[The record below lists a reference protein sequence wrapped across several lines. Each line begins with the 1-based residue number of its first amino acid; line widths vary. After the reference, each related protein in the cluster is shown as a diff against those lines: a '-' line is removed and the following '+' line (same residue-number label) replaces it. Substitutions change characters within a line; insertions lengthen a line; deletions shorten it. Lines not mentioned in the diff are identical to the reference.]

1 MEIEDIETKSDFIRF
16 SAEFC
21 GTDLSVYRNK
31 DINWAV
37 LQDLASDLVKV
48 FDALE
53 TMAAQYLL
61 KTIDGLDSLTPV
73 ELDEKLKDK
82 RISNLI
88 DKEISKFL

>member
-1 MEIEDIETKSDFIRF
+1 MEIENIKTKSDFIRF
-16 SAEFC
+16 AAKLS

-31 DINWAV
+31 DIDWAV
-37 LQDLASDLVKV
+37 LQDLAFDLMKM

-61 KTIDGLDSLTPV
+61 KTIDGLDSLTV
-73 ELDEKLKDK
+73 KELDEKLKDK